1 MALAT
6 VCPHCKTTF
15 RVASDQLKLRGGI
28 VRCGTCREIFDGN
41 ATLVDLDA
49 PPKKPAPEP
58 VQPGGPE
65 DALAPE
71 TIFAFDVEPQPE
83 PEPEPQPAPEPDV
96 VPEPPPV
103 PEPALPSASAAFD
116 DEVAAID
123 AAAPLKLPPGYVLDF
138 DLSEPDPLTGPN
150 PMPEPAAVPEPDLRP
165 GLVAPSRSGTHP
177 EPDREDDPEYDS
189 EDEREPAPGLE
200 LSVADEGELSTAE
213 PEDWPCP
220 GELEKPAPDHDLYTG
235 PLPLVKPSVGEPEDG
250 PVSELPAHEV
260 RATRSKPAPAPA
272 TVPPPDADEPDFVRL
287 HREKEEAA
295 RRRRLT
301 MGAGSALLAVVLLA
315 QGISSFRNVL
325 AASYPALTPALTASC
340 KLLRCKIEL
349 PAQIETMVLDTGE
362 LQSLGGNKFQLNTL
376 LRNNGTLT
384 QAWPYLELELTDA
397 SDKALVRRVFTPA
410 QYLPASVAPSK
421 GFSGRSE
428 QPVKIVF
435 ELKQVKA
442 SGFHIAV
449 FYP

>member
-41 ATLVDLDA
+41 AALVNLDA
-49 PPKKPAPEP
+49 PPAKTAVPEAPEF
-58 VQPGGPE
+58 GGPE

-71 TIFAFDVEPQPE
+71 TIFAFEAEPE
-83 PEPEPQPAPEPDV
+83 PEPEPVPPD
-96 VPEPPPV
+96 
-103 PEPALPSASAAFD
+103 ASAAFD
-116 DEVAAID
+116 DDVAAGD
-123 AAAPLKLPPGYVLDF
+123 AIAPIKLAPGYVLDF
-138 DLSEPDPLTGPN
+138 DLSEPD
-150 PMPEPAAVPEPDLRP
+150 VPPKTND
-165 GLVAPSRSGTHP
+165 VA
-177 EPDREDDPEYDS
+177 
-189 EDEREPAPGLE
+189 EPAPVQNAEFGSEFAPAL
-200 LSVADEGELSTAE
+200 AAEGKGPSAE

-220 GELEKPAPDHDLYTG
+220 GELEKTAPEHNIYFG
-235 PLPLVKPSVGEPEDG
+235 PLPLVRPSVGEPEDG
-250 PVSELPAHEV
+250 PISVLPFPEP
-260 RATRSKPAPAPA
+260 RLSRSKPTSTPVL
-272 TVPPPDADEPDFVRL
+272 VPVPDADEPDFVRL

-301 MGAGSALLAVVLLA
+301 MGTGSALLVLVLLA
-315 QGISSFRNVL
+315 QGVSAFRNVL
-325 AASYPALTPALTASC
+325 AARYPSLTPTLAASC

-349 PAQIETMVLDTGE
+349 PAQIETMVLDAGE
-362 LQSLGGNKFQLNTL
+362 LQSLGANKFQLNTL
-376 LRNNGTLT
+376 LRNEGSLT

-410 QYLPASVAPSK
+410 QYLPAGMVQAK

-435 ELKQVKA
+435 ELKQLKA

>member
-49 PPKKPAPEP
+49 PPPKTPPPEP
-58 VQPGGPE
+58 AGTGGPE

-71 TIFAFDVEPQPE
+71 TIFAFEVE
-83 PEPEPQPAPEPDV
+83 PEPEPAPQPVPKPAPEPEPALKQAE
-96 VPEPPPV
+96 PE
-103 PEPALPSASAAFD
+103 PEPAPEPGPAPEQPSASAAF
-116 DEVAAID
+116 E
-123 AAAPLKLPPGYVLDF
+123 AAAPIKLPPGYVLDF
-138 DLSEPDPLTGPN
+138 DLSEPAPVPQAESSAAPQQPDDEADAADDHEDAPEDDHDYE
-150 PMPEPAAVPEPDLRP
+150 PEPV
-165 GLVAPSRSGTHP
+165 
-177 EPDREDDPEYDS
+177 
-189 EDEREPAPGLE
+189 PGLE
-200 LSVADEGELSTAE
+200 LSVADEGELATDE

-220 GELEKPAPDHDLYTG
+220 DELEKPAVEHDIYFG
-235 PLPLVKPSVGEPEDG
+235 PLPLVRPSVGEPEDG
-250 PVSELPAHEV
+250 PSSVLPAPPPEARV
-260 RATRSKPAPAPA
+260 ARSKPQPAP
-272 TVPPPDADEPDFVRL
+272 PPAPETDEPEFVRL

-301 MGAGSALLAVVLLA
+301 MGAGSALLAVALLA
-315 QGISSFRNVL
+315 QGVLTFRNVL
-325 AASYPALTPALTASC
+325 AASYPAMAPALAASC
-340 KLLRCKIEL
+340 KLLRCKVEL

-362 LQSLGGNKFQLNTL
+362 LQSLGGNKFQLTTL
-376 LRNNGTLT
+376 LRNEGTLT
-384 QAWPYLELELTDA
+384 QAWPYLELELTDGA
-397 SDKALVRRVFTPA
+397 NKALVRRVFTPQ
-410 QYLPASVAPSK
+410 QYLPPSISQTK
-421 GFSGRSE
+421 GFGGRTE

-435 ELKQVKA
+435 ELKQLKA